1 MICFTEITFNR
12 KYLYF
17 DIFLSY
23 ITKKYLYYP
32 ALNKKQTPSTVV
44 GIILLCFHFSF
55 HSIIIRVSIYGNSE
69 FPGSNSL
76 SFLVPYWNLKI
87 VKIRRR
93 TRKLLVALN
102 CFSSRKISRLFWQF
116 LWHNPEKIRNSI
128 YNHQT

>member
-17 DIFLSY
+17 DIFLLY

-69 FPGSNSL
+69 FPGSFSELL
-76 SFLVPYWNLKI
+76 SSILKSKI